1 MCWPQSLLLGINAL
15 FSHPALVPLKEQ
27 AFRMLW
33 FAWLIANVS
42 MAMSD
47 VAAAWMMTTM
57 TTSPVMVALVQ
68 TAATLP
74 VFMLGIGSG
83 ALADIVDRRKY
94 FAVTQLWV
102 ATTAGLIALFAL
114 LGWLNPPLLLL
125 LTFLNGIGLALRWP
139 VYSAIVPEAVS
150 RTNLPQAL
158 ALSAISMNLSRV
170 VGPVVAGGLIAG
182 LGGGMVFILNACL
195 ALVSF
200 GLIIRWRST
209 PKKSALPGERFFG
222 AMRVGLQHVRQ
233 SPRMRVVLIRIF
245 VFFFQS
251 TGLMA
256 LLPLI
261 AKTMSDG
268 KYGSGPGMFT
278 VLLACMGSGAVMAA
292 LYFPRFRERYSRDTF
307 VRFGTL
313 GHAVASCL
321 IVSIPEVWV
330 VIPAMFL
337 LGTAWISAANSLT
350 LSAQMALPNWVR
362 ARGMSVYQMA
372 LMGGAATGSL
382 FWGQVAELTSVQ
394 IAIVSAAAFGI
405 LVLVLTMKL
414 SVDGGEDVDFTPA
427 LVSAIP
433 EAAIPIEPD
442 DGPVM
447 VTVEYL
453 IDVERATEF
462 VTLMEETRQARL
474 RLGVLSWELFKDAAV
489 PGRYVEYF
497 VDETWVEHQRRLE
510 RFSANDVELRARRQ
524 AFQLNG
530 ETPKVTRYVAQT

>member
-1 MCWPQSLLLGINAL
+1 L

-47 VAAAWMMTTM
+47 VASAWLMTTM
-57 TTSPVMVALVQ
+57 TTSPVMVALIQ

-83 ALADIVDRRKY
+83 ALADIVDRRKF
-94 FAVTQLWV
+94 FALTQVWV
-102 ATTAGLIALFAL
+102 ATTAGLIAFFSL
-114 LGWLNPPLLLL
+114 LGLLNPPLLLL
-125 LTFLNGIGLALRWP
+125 LTFLNGVGLALRWP
-139 VYSAIVPEAVS
+139 VFSAIVPEVVN

-170 VGPVVAGGLIAG
+170 VGPVVAGGLIASI
-182 LGGGMVFILNACL
+182 GGGMVFILNAVL

-200 GLIIRWRST
+200 ALIIRWRSV
-209 PKKSALPGERFFG
+209 PRKSVLPGERFFG

-256 LLPLI
+256 LLPLV
-261 AKTMSDG
+261 AKTLG
-268 KYGSGPGMFT
+268 GGEHGAGPGMFT
-278 VLLACMGSGAVMAA
+278 ILLACMGTGAVIAA
-292 LYFPRFRERYSRDTF
+292 MYFPRFRERYSRDGF
-307 VRFGTL
+307 VRFGTM
-313 GHAVASCL
+313 GHAVASGL
-321 IVSIPEVWV
+321 IVLIPEVWV
-330 VIPAMFL
+330 AIPAMLL
-337 LGTAWISAANSLT
+337 LGAAWISAANSLS

-372 LMGGAATGSL
+372 LMGGAAIGSL
-382 FWGQVAELTSVQ
+382 WWGQLAEWTSIQ
-394 IAIVSAAAFGI
+394 TSILSAALFGI
-405 LVLVLTMKL
+405 GVLILTLRL

-427 LVSAIP
+427 QANRLPETAIP
-433 EAAIPIEPD
+433 VEPN

-453 IDVERATEF
+453 IDPARAADF
-462 VTLMEETRQARL
+462 VILMEQTQQARL
-474 RLGVLSWELFKDAAV
+474 RLGVLSWELFKDVAV

-497 VDETWVEHQRRLE
+497 VDESWVEHQRRLE
-510 RFSANDVELRARRQ
+510 RFSANDVDLRARRQ

-530 ETPKVTRYVAQT
+530 EVPKVTRYIAQT